1 MIRNKDKAKVM
12 TEHILCDC
20 KDKYYNNKKDKY
32 YSKKCYDASIKT
44 ILKNDKKYNKKLKH
58 CWYMN
63 RKKYL

>member
-44 ILKNDKKYNKKLKH
+44 ILKKEEIAII
-58 CWYMN
+58 
-63 RKKYL
+63 YLPFYYLLYYY

>member
-44 ILKNDKKYNKKLKH
+44 ILKKEEIAIF
-58 CWYMN
+58 
-63 RKKYL
+63 YLPFYYLLYYYW

>member
-44 ILKNDKKYNKKLKH
+44 MLKKEEIAIF
-58 CWYMN
+58 
-63 RKKYL
+63 YLPFYYLLYYY

>member
-44 ILKNDKKYNKKLKH
+44 ILKKEDIAIF
-58 CWYMN
+58 
-63 RKKYL
+63 YLPFYYLLYYYW

>member
-32 YSKKCYDASIKT
+32 YSKKCYDVSIKT
-44 ILKNDKKYNKKLKH
+44 ILKKEEIAIF
-58 CWYMN
+58 
-63 RKKYL
+63 YLPFYYLLYYY

>member
-44 ILKNDKKYNKKLKH
+44 ILKKEEIAIF
-58 CWYMN
+58 
-63 RKKYL
+63 YLPFYYLLYYY